1 MNIKAIID
9 LFKIKQDKNPRDWSK
24 SDQVV
29 LDNFKRLQEAATRR
43 MQITP
48 LNQSSYNDR
57 RFSGQYS
64 PDYIGPGEFSAGT
77 KDKMPGTTPTQ
88 NPVPNH
94 IKKRSAKGI
103 NKARLI

>member
-1 MNIKAIID
+1 MNITTI
-9 LFKIKQDKNPRDWSK
+9 LELLKIKKKESPRDWSK
-24 SDQVV
+24 SDQEV
-29 LDNFKRLQEAATRR
+29 LDNFKQLQEAATRR

-48 LNQSSYNDR
+48 LNQSSYNER

-94 IKKRSAKGI
+94 IKKRPAKGR
-103 NKARLI
+103 NKALLI